1 MRLADGVFL
10 FSLLVLI
17 LGARGLEA
25 VRSVG
30 EGADLPDAAVD
41 LNVSD
46 FETALRESPASF
58 AVVEFFAHW
67 CPACRNYK
75 PHYEKVARIFN
86 GPDAVHPGI
95 VLMARVDCALK
106 VIQIN
111 TNLCDRFSVG
121 FYPML
126 LWGPP
131 AKFVSGR
138 WVPKQENGDLQ
149 LIDDGK
155 TADQLLNW
163 INKKLGRQKYC
174 SHLTAGDT
182 CVLCSS
188 FNFDDARYENENTLA
203 KNASDL
209 EQIAHAIYDVEE
221 ATALA
226 MDIIIEQKMIKPST
240 GAPFIKF
247 LQLLVAHHPSKRCRR
262 GIADLL
268 VSFDDL
274 LPSGPLS
281 ENAPILQEYDILK
294 SYRICGKEV
303 PRQYWI
309 FCRGSKDDSR
319 GFSCGLWV
327 LFHSLSVRVADGESQ
342 LVFTTIR
349 DFIKNFFVCDD
360 CRRHFNEMSSR
371 VQAPFNTTRGL
382 SLWLWRAHN
391 EVNERLMKVEKDM
404 GTSDPRFPK
413 TTWPPNQLC
422 PSCYA
427 SSSPKKGVNPQI
439 DWNEDEVYKFLVNY
453 YGKKLASLSRDTTLS
468 QKTDD
473 IDEPNDTATSSNA
486 VAVPIGA
493 ALAIA
498 LASCTFGALACFWR
512 GQQKKKKYL
521 HQLHSFKDV

>member
-1 MRLADGVFL
+1 MRLADGAFL
-10 FSLLVLI
+10 FSLLVLV

-30 EGADLPDAAVD
+30 EGADLPDAGVD

-46 FETALRESPASF
+46 FETVLRESPASF

-75 PHYEKVARIFN
+75 PHYEKVARMFN

-95 VLMARVDCALK
+95 VLMARVDCAMK
-106 VIQIN
+106 IN

-155 TADQLLNW
+155 TADRLLNW
-163 INKKLGRQKYC
+163 INKKLG
-174 SHLTAGDT
+174 
-182 CVLCSS
+182 SS

-209 EQIAHAIYDVEE
+209 EQIARAIYDVEE

-226 MDIIIEQKMIKPST
+226 IDIIIENKMIKPST
-240 GAPFIKF
+240 RAPFIKF

-281 ENAPILQEYDILK
+281 EKAPIDYDILK
-294 SYRICGKEV
+294 SYRICGKEL

-342 LVFTTIR
+342 LVFTAIR

-360 CRRHFNEMSSR
+360 CRRHFNEMSLR
-371 VQAPFNTTRGL
+371 LQAPFNTTRGL

-413 TTWPPNQLC
+413 TIWPPNQLC

-427 SSSPKKGVNPQI
+427 SSSPKKGDNAQL

-453 YGKKLASLSRDTTLS
+453 YGKKLASSSRDNTTLS
-468 QKTDD
+468 WKMDD
-473 IDEPNDTATSSNA
+473 VDESTDTATSSNA

-512 GQQKKKKYL
+512 VQQKKKKYL